1 MADFDAAPGGAF
13 ALEAL
18 EVGALVYVAGRAY
31 RLDHARRFMRAAEAD
46 FPAEWDGPNGP
57 PAEVGLA
64 DGGPIPGDWRDWRN
78 YRDAQ
83 AADAADPDPDYD
95 DEAFEEGFDAAGDDA
110 CDNWPD
116 DDDEGGDD
124 PDVLEEPGEPGDRRG
139 HASRPVRADQ
149 TEALTQARQR
159 VLGLIAA
166 RPDGAP
172 AAAPDAALSTA
183 SDGEAAVGDAHSVED
198 RPWASVL
205 DLEPWTPARAPSAAA
220 EGGHLAFTPAKKVRF
235 IEVLAETGNVR
246 HACARAG
253 ISRHTAYKARRREAV
268 LSQAWEAALALAAEH
283 VDAVVAERALDGVE
297 EPVFWKGELV
307 GTRRRYDNRL
317 LLAHLARLEARAA
330 QRPVALA
337 AGRFDELLA
346 QLGGQRVDPALL
358 RHRPTFMEDGLPAY
372 WRDHVPG
379 LAIPRKE
386 WCDHAQRYAEETA
399 AMLQTG
405 DADYDWGDEEWEA
418 CTGGVSA
425 AALAEARERWDAH
438 HDATWDYVDALET
451 AWCGAAVARS
461 EGEKVSGGE
470 VSGGEAPVGEKGAA
484 AAAAQA
490 DDPAVGS
497 TSMAGA
503 CSGARPKTVALNCV
517 TPVTPLLDGAVE
529 PLSAPES
536 APPPRGGSGYYPV
549 SPIFRGARAGTPD
562 FGSAVTEFTAQ
573 GVFEYDAL
581 LLRDR
586 GLLARG
592 AGQAL

>member
-46 FPAEWDGPNGP
+46 FLAEWNGPNGP
-57 PAEVGLA
+57 PAEAGLV

-116 DDDEGGDD
+116 DDDEDGGD

-139 HASRPVRADQ
+139 HASRTVQADQ

-172 AAAPDAALSTA
+172 AAVPDAALSTA

-205 DLEPWTPARAPSAAA
+205 DLEPWTPARAPSTMP

-330 QRPVALA
+330 RRPVALA

-346 QLGGQRVDPALL
+346 RLGGQPVDPALL
-358 RHRPTFMEDGLPAY
+358 DHCPTFMEGGLPVY
-372 WRDHVPG
+372 PHEHVPG
-379 LAIPRKE
+379 LAIPRGE
-386 WCDHAQRYAEETA
+386 WCDHAVRHAEETA
-399 AMLQTG
+399 AMRQTG
-405 DADYDWGDEEWEA
+405 DPDYDWSEEAWED
-418 CTGGVSA
+418 CTGEA
-425 AALAEARERWDAH
+425 AAAAEAEARERWDAH
-438 HDATWDYVDALET
+438 RAAAWAYDDALEQ
-451 AWCGAAVARS
+451 A
-461 EGEKVSGGE
+461 
-470 VSGGEAPVGEKGAA
+470 GGEAGDRTEAPGDV
-484 AAAAQA
+484 A
-490 DDPAVGS
+490 DDTPG
-497 TSMAGA
+497 TRGITRFAGGPQLTWRM
-503 CSGARPKTVALNCV
+503 SGEWRKSGALNCV
-517 TPVTPLLDGAVE
+517 TPVTPA
-529 PLSAPES
+529 
-536 APPPRGGSGYYPV
+536 V
-549 SPIFRGARAGTPD
+549 SPVAGGGGAQRSSRASLT
-562 FGSAVTEFTAQ
+562 
-573 GVFEYDAL
+573 
-581 LLRDR
+581 
-586 GLLARG
+586 
-592 AGQAL
+592 

>member
-1 MADFDAAPGGAF
+1 MERAERSSGRGGA
-13 ALEAL
+13 
-18 EVGALVYVAGRAY
+18 GGWRAY
-31 RLDHARRFMRAAEAD
+31 PRRLAH
-46 FPAEWDGPNGP
+46 
-57 PAEVGLA
+57 
-64 DGGPIPGDWRDWRN
+64 WRN

-116 DDDEGGDD
+116 DDDEDGGD

-139 HASRPVRADQ
+139 HASRTVQADQ

-172 AAAPDAALSTA
+172 AAVPDAALSTA

-205 DLEPWTPARAPSAAA
+205 DLEPWTPERVPSAAA
-220 EGGHLAFTPAKKVRF
+220 EGGHLAFSPAKKVRF

-330 QRPVALA
+330 LRPVALA

-346 QLGGQRVDPALL
+346 QLGGQQVDPALL

-438 HDATWDYVDALET
+438 HDAAWDYVDALEA
-451 AWCGAAVARS
+451 AWCGAAVAEA
-461 EGEKVSGGE
+461 EGEE
-470 VSGGEAPVGEKGAA
+470 TMGGEAPLGETGGA

-517 TPVTPLLDGAVE
+517 TPVTPLIDGAVE
-529 PLSAPES
+529 PLSAPDS
-536 APPPRGGSGYYPV
+536 TPPPRGGSGYYPV
-549 SPIFRGARAGTPD
+549 RPIFRGACAGTPD

-573 GVFEYDAL
+573 GVFEYGAL